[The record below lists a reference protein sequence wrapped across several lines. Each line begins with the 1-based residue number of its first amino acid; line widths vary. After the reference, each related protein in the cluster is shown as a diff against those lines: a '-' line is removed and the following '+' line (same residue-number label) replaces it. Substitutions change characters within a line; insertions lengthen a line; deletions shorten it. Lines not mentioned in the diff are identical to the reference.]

1 MNDIQFPP
9 TGSGTLTISVVDN
22 NGSSR
27 TVLEASKPFTIE
39 AVWTIDAESA
49 RVLGGRWEL
58 SAYVES
64 FGPGF
69 EGQVGPTRLQP
80 LNGNTTY
87 NDAIVVPANTFP
99 DNPAAPSPGVYK
111 VIVVL
116 LLRNNNLITDVA
128 AVAEGPLL
136 RIG

>member
-1 MNDIQFPP
+1 VVPDAALTHDDEPMSDVQ
-9 TGSGTLTISVVDN
+9 GTIRPIFKD
-22 NGSSR
+22 
-27 TVLEASKPFTIE
+27 
-39 AVWTIDAESA
+39 W
-49 RVLGGRWEL
+49 
-58 SAYVES
+58 
-64 FGPGF
+64 
-69 EGQVGPTRLQP
+69 Q
-80 LNGNTTY
+80 TY

-116 LLRNNNLITDVA
+116 LLRNNNLVTDVA